1 MIGIEHPDGSV
12 KPDRT
17 ISVVV
22 AHDHGLLG
30 PWVTDHILPDAGI
43 VVADVADSLSPVA
56 NEVQTSKADVLVVA
70 CSSDF
75 DEALGLVEWWV
86 AHHAGR
92 PVIVLCPSHSDG
104 FVQRAFTAGA
114 DDLVVLEPGPDVSA
128 ASSQHVVFAL
138 QKAMARKLTP
148 AENGTTGATMICVLG
163 PKGGVGKTVTTCN
176 LAVSLAGRS
185 KRVVL
190 VDVDLQFGDVA
201 LSLGLRP
208 ESTAYDLAI
217 SGGSL
222 DAEKLDAFLM
232 THPTGLRVLAA
243 PLRPDQTGV
252 VTAEFMADVIAALR
266 DQYEYVIVDTPPTFT
281 PEVIAMI
288 DSSTYVCMVGMLDAL
303 SLKNT
308 RLGLETLDLMGYPA
322 DGIRLVLNRANSS
335 VGITGRDVVTIL
347 GRSPDILVPSS
358 REIPR
363 SVNQGEPI
371 VLSQSRSEPAK
382 AFNALAELFY
392 LPTSAAAAGKRRRTR
407 LGRRGD

>member
-1 MIGIEHPDGSV
+1 MIGVEHLDGPV
-12 KPDRT
+12 KPERT

-22 AHDHGLLG
+22 AYDAGLFGAWL
-30 PWVTDHILPDAGI
+30 TDHILPDAGI

-56 NEVQTSKADVLVVA
+56 DEVQTSDADLLIVA
-70 CSSDF
+70 CSHEY
-75 DEALGLVEWWV
+75 DEALELVGWWV
-86 AHHAGR
+86 AHRGGR
-92 PVIVLCPSHSDG
+92 PVVVLCQTHADG
-104 FVQRAFTAGA
+104 FVKRAFAAGA
-114 DDLVVLEPGPDVSA
+114 DDLVVVEPGPDVSG
-128 ASSQHVVFAL
+128 ASSEHVVFAL

-148 AENGTTGATMICVLG
+148 GENGDTGGTMICVLG
-163 PKGGVGKTVTTCN
+163 PKGGVGKTVTACN
-176 LAVSLAGRS
+176 IAVALAGRS

-208 ESTAYDLAI
+208 ESTSYDLAI

-252 VTAEFMADVIAALR
+252 VTAEFMTDVIAALR

-288 DSSTYVCMVGMLDAL
+288 DSSTCICMVGMLDAP

-308 RLGLETLDLMGYPA
+308 RLGLETLELMGYPA
-322 DGIRLVLNRANSS
+322 GGIRLVLNRANSS
-335 VGITGRDVVTIL
+335 VGITGRDVLTIL
-347 GRSPDILVPSS
+347 GRSPDVLVPSS

-371 VLSQSRSEPAK
+371 VRSQARSESAK
-382 AFNALAELFY
+382 AFNALADMFY
-392 LPTSAAAAGKRRRTR
+392 RPAVSADTGKRRRTR
-407 LGRRGD
+407 LGRSRD